1 MFQRGGKGQKLRK
14 KWRRK
19 GLNKT
24 KMGELKI
31 LRKTDDVIYE
41 RPLGHLSLA
50 CIVHAY
56 QGSKTEKGVNEQG
69 TVHTDQLI

>member
-1 MFQRGGKGQKLRK
+1 
-14 KWRRK
+14 
-19 GLNKT
+19 
-24 KMGELKI
+24 MGELKI

>member
-1 MFQRGGKGQKLRK
+1 MAKEGVKKIGKNGH
-14 KWRRK
+14 
-19 GLNKT
+19 
-24 KMGELKI
+24 
-31 LRKTDDVIYE
+31 VIYE

-69 TVHTDQLI
+69 TVHLESLILVQKT

>member
-1 MFQRGGKGQKLRK
+1 M
-14 KWRRK
+14 
-19 GLNKT
+19 
-24 KMGELKI
+24 
-31 LRKTDDVIYE
+31 LRKTSDVIYE